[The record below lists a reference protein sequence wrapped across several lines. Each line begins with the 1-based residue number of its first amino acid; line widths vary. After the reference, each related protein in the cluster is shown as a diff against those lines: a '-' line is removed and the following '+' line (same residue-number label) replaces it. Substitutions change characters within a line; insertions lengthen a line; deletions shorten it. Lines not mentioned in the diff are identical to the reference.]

1 MTNSDVVRV
10 AVEIVDNFSDE
21 LTTLESRLEKIDG
34 KTLDVDL
41 DIDDSD
47 IETVKGKLEALEEEL
62 NATLDIDVS
71 GYKTAK
77 AQKEDL
83 ERDMHSTL
91 HLGVDKDNITGLG
104 NLNGDEG
111 FNPPEL
117 EELEKKLQSTLDIEV
132 RGYET
137 AKAQKEDLEDDIHS
151 TLYINV
157 DKDNLNLQDINVG
170 VEKTDSGIE
179 SGNSGTGSK
188 TLAGLESL
196 DLADDVFD
204 HTLENLRGFE
214 DSSAEYADSVR
225 RFSPE
230 EQDVVNEWI
239 INPDVA
245 KAHNKGIP
253 KEDRDG
259 WIGPSNWGFGMGEK
273 WGPEPRYPNDKKDID
288 SGTDF
293 LRGVKEMTESWS
305 ELEVFGANSE
315 PIDGVSIKS
324 APVDSPELP
333 DSEWDKDGVTLNIP
347 ELPQIDL
354 EKGDLEISIPEPPEG
369 TFDRDTISVRVPTP
383 PDSEWDNDEILFRV
397 PTPPKSDWN
406 KEDNFVLNLP
416 EVPKPKWETKE
427 DSEIKF
433 DLGLQTGLGD
443 VDSEK
448 TAAQIDFLRGI
459 NTATNQA
466 RKLELETNLFDD
478 AKFGDPEVQIKDIDS
493 GLFAPLKGSGR
504 AGQMGVG
511 FNPYPEHMFPNGPSI
526 PQRIGYRA
534 GTTFQGLIE
543 MPGFVKSGIS
553 KRISKRTGFDIPSTS
568 GVLSSIGDSAVEGIS
583 MLTDEDG
590 KRAPII
596 SNLKDNL
603 RKLVPSMQKWYRLVA
618 LVIPLLITMA
628 GAALGAAAALGSLAG
643 VGAAMVGIGLL
654 GYGDSLSESLRNAQ
668 KRTQQLKEELFDV
681 FQPVAGVFQPF
692 VEQLFGKIPKV
703 AGQLTEPLK
712 DLEASGFDNFF
723 IGALEGTGD
732 FLADLIRLINQ
743 LAPEIQAI
751 GAGLGRV
758 FGDILLGLLQ
768 WSVKELY
775 NNWEAFSRLGTIII
789 DLLVILYN
797 LAKVVSFA
805 LSFFKPLFDIL
816 VGISNVFE
824 NRLSAS
830 ILAGVAAMIALYYAA
845 SSVAAAFAIIKGS
858 AIAQALYSGVI
869 AAGSLTGAL
878 ASVSMTLSTII
889 AQMTALNMLTGGVL
903 LAAGA
908 VVGYLAYQELK
919 PETPS
924 LPTGGTSS
932 PSGFGSPSPTGGYG
946 SGTQIN
952 IYGDVGRDEYQ
963 RLRDEF
969 PDMYQE
975 QSKIDEETE
984 R

>member
-1 MTNSDVVRV
+1 
-10 AVEIVDNFSDE
+10 
-21 LTTLESRLEKIDG
+21 
-34 KTLDVDL
+34 
-41 DIDDSD
+41 
-47 IETVKGKLEALEEEL
+47 
-62 NATLDIDVS
+62 
-71 GYKTAK
+71 
-77 AQKEDL
+77 
-83 ERDMHSTL
+83 
-91 HLGVDKDNITGLG
+91 
-104 NLNGDEG
+104 
-111 FNPPEL
+111 
-117 EELEKKLQSTLDIEV
+117 
-132 RGYET
+132 
-137 AKAQKEDLEDDIHS
+137 
-151 TLYINV
+151 
-157 DKDNLNLQDINVG
+157 
-170 VEKTDSGIE
+170 
-179 SGNSGTGSK
+179 
-188 TLAGLESL
+188 
-196 DLADDVFD
+196 
-204 HTLENLRGFE
+204 
-214 DSSAEYADSVR
+214 
-225 RFSPE
+225 
-230 EQDVVNEWI
+230 
-239 INPDVA
+239 
-245 KAHNKGIP
+245 
-253 KEDRDG
+253 
-259 WIGPSNWGFGMGEK
+259 
-273 WGPEPRYPNDKKDID
+273 
-288 SGTDF
+288 
-293 LRGVKEMTESWS
+293 
-305 ELEVFGANSE
+305 
-315 PIDGVSIKS
+315 
-324 APVDSPELP
+324 
-333 DSEWDKDGVTLNIP
+333 
-347 ELPQIDL
+347 
-354 EKGDLEISIPEPPEG
+354 
-369 TFDRDTISVRVPTP
+369 
-383 PDSEWDNDEILFRV
+383 
-397 PTPPKSDWN
+397 
-406 KEDNFVLNLP
+406 
-416 EVPKPKWETKE
+416 
-427 DSEIKF
+427 
-433 DLGLQTGLGD
+433 
-443 VDSEK
+443 
-448 TAAQIDFLRGI
+448 
-459 NTATNQA
+459 
-466 RKLELETNLFDD
+466 
-478 AKFGDPEVQIKDIDS
+478 
-493 GLFAPLKGSGR
+493 
-504 AGQMGVG
+504 MGVG

-543 MPGFVKSGIS
+543 MPGFVKSG
-553 KRISKRTGFDIPSTS
+553 ISKRTGFDIPSTS

-775 NNWEAFSRLGTIII
+775 NNWDAFSRLGLIII